1 MINCHKILGGKEVK
15 KYQYLI
21 FDLDNTIFD
30 FWGAEDYALSRIS
43 QEDGLEFTTEVLK
56 Y

>member
-1 MINCHKILGGKEVK
+1 MN

-30 FWGAEDYALSRIS
+30 FWGAEDYALSRFS
-43 QEDGLEFTTEVLK
+43 QEDGLYFTPEV
-56 Y
+56 